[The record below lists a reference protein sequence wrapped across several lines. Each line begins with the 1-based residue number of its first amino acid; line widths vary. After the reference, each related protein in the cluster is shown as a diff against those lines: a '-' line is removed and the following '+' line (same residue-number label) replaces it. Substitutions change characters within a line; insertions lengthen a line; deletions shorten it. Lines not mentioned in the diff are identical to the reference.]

1 MNCVIVDNNPVSRTA
16 TAELLSQVT
25 GLSNVVECSDGME
38 AFIVLSNQ
46 KVDLLFVD
54 IEMPGTS
61 GFELIRNLASKCP
74 VIIITTLRRESSVD
88 ALDIDVADYILKP
101 VTPHRFID
109 SIEKAREIISYRE
122 ASAPPEGRQFVFV
135 RENGVLRKV
144 MLDEI
149 DYMEAMGDY
158 VKIYTP
164 SRFYIA
170 HTKLRS
176 IQQKLPS
183 MRFLKVHRSFIIALN
198 KIDKIEDGMIIINH
212 KSIPVADGYRPIL
225 NSRLHIL

>member
-1 MNCVIVDNNPVSRTA
+1 MNCVIVDNNPVSRMA
-16 TAELLSQVT
+16 TAELLGQVT
-25 GLSNVVECSDGME
+25 GLSNVVECSDGVE
-38 AFIVLSNQ
+38 AFNILSNQ

-54 IEMPGTS
+54 VEMPGTS
-61 GFELIRNLASKCP
+61 GIELIRNLASKCP
-74 VIIITTLRRESSVD
+74 VIIITTLRKEYSVD

-101 VTPHRFID
+101 VTPRRFVD
-109 SIEKAREIISYRE
+109 SIEKAREIISYQDANAPTE
-122 ASAPPEGRQFVFV
+122 AIQFVFV

-158 VKIYTP
+158 VKIFTP

-183 MRFLKVHRSFIIALN
+183 RKFLKVHRSFIIALD
-198 KIDKIEDGMIIINH
+198 KIDKIEDGMIIINR
-212 KSIPVADGYRPIL
+212 KPIPVADGYRAIL

>member
-1 MNCVIVDNNPVSRTA
+1 MNCVIVDNNPISRMA
-16 TAELLSQVT
+16 TAELLGQVT
-25 GLSNVVECSDGME
+25 GLSSVVECSDGME

-61 GFELIRNLASKCP
+61 GIELIRNLASKCP

-122 ASAPPEGRQFVFV
+122 ASAPPEGR
-135 RENGVLRKV
+135 
-144 MLDEI
+144 
-149 DYMEAMGDY
+149 
-158 VKIYTP
+158 
-164 SRFYIA
+164 
-170 HTKLRS
+170 
-176 IQQKLPS
+176 
-183 MRFLKVHRSFIIALN
+183 
-198 KIDKIEDGMIIINH
+198 
-212 KSIPVADGYRPIL
+212 
-225 NSRLHIL
+225 